1 MEFFIVSALNGLIYG
16 MLLFMV
22 SAGLTLTF
30 GMMGILNFS
39 HAAFYML
46 GAYLA
51 YTISSYTN
59 FWIGI
64 LVVPPIVAML
74 GVVIERYI
82 LRPVHRYGHAHELL
96 VTFGLVFIF
105 DEFVKLFY
113 GNYPVSYQ
121 VPAALDFPAFSMFGA
136 SYPFYK
142 VFIGLVALLMFLGL
156 YLVLTRTRI
165 GMIVRGAERL
175 PHVAQALGHNVTGL
189 FTAVFAAG
197 AALAA
202 LAGAV
207 AGAFYQTNPNM
218 AWEIGIVVFV
228 VVVIG
233 GLGSLGGSF
242 IASVLIGLLNSFA
255 VGLDW
260 TAGDLMHVVGLGDWV
275 EKVGGFVGIRVS
287 SFAATI
293 PFLLM
298 LGILLVRPAGLMGSK
313 N

>member
-1 MEFFIVSALNGLIYG
+1 MEFFVVSVLNGLIYG
-16 MLLFMV
+16 LLLFMV

-30 GMMGILNFS
+30 GMMGVLNFS

-51 YTISSYTN
+51 YTLTAHTN
-59 FWIGI
+59 FWVG
-64 LVVPPIVAML
+64 LIVAPPLVAVL
-74 GVVIERYI
+74 GVIIERYI
-82 LRPVHRYGHAHELL
+82 LRPVHQYGHAHELL

-105 DEFVKLFY
+105 DEAIKLFY
-113 GNYPVSYQ
+113 GNNPVNYQ
-121 VPAALDFPAFSMFGA
+121 VPAVLDFTAFKVFGT

-142 VFIGLVALLMFLGL
+142 VFIGLVALSIFAGL
-156 YLVLTRTRI
+156 YLVLQRTRV

-175 PHVAQALGHNVTGL
+175 PQVAQALGHNVAVL
-189 FTAVFAAG
+189 FMAIFAVG

-218 AWEIGIVVFV
+218 AWEIGILVFV

-242 IASVLIGLLNSFA
+242 IASLLIGLLSSFTI
-255 VGLDW
+255 GLDW
-260 TAGDLMHVVGLGDWV
+260 TAGDLMNLLGLGAWT
-275 EKVGGFVGIRVS
+275 ERASGLAGIQIS
-287 SFAATI
+287 SFAATV